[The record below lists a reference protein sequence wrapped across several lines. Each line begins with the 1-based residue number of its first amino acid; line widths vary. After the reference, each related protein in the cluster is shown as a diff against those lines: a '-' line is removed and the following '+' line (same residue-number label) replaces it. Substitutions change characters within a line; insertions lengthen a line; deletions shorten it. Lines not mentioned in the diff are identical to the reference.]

1 MLGNQNSICER
12 AGQGPARFL
21 RAGGSTHVQDVA
33 SAPFLPLEHRLHRL
47 LRGSLRQLD
56 AVLLRPVHDGAA
68 QGKVG
73 GELQV
78 SQPHAGDGARL
89 VPLRQPPLDAVP
101 VIGVAGGQDD
111 GIHLQM
117 QVEVRRIGG

>member
-1 MLGNQNSICER
+1 M
-12 AGQGPARFL
+12 
-21 RAGGSTHVQDVA
+21 
-33 SAPFLPLEHRLHRL
+33 
-47 LRGSLRQLD
+47 
-56 AVLLRPVHDGAA
+56 
-68 QGKVG
+68 
-73 GELQV
+73 